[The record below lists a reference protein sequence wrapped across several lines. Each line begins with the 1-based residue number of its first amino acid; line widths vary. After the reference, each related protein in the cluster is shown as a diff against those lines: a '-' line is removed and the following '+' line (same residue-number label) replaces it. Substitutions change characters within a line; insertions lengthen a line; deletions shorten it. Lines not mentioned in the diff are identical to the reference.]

1 MRLIPVMLA
10 LLLALSPG
18 AVAVQASAPTAP
30 APAQTTPS
38 SSLIE
43 DRSLAQTDGDTIR
56 LTTAGNTT
64 NVTTLGSPSER
75 AAITSPAL
83 SLGTSLAMDRDE
95 VETRL
100 SVKVLDKRLQT
111 ANTIEKRKQI
121 LNRYRYQIENQIIS
135 LKARERQ
142 ATQAF
147 LNETISE
154 NEYLRTL
161 GRIDAKAGKLRT
173 LVETLQSRADSIP
186 RVTMDTES
194 YSLNGK
200 LLTLEGPVRNRISAA
215 VQGQNPS
222 TRTYVAANENGVI
235 VSSIHDGQYVREIVR
250 RDRRNPALS
259 DKSTIGSARDSIIA
273 KYPWAFDNRR
283 STGTNQQYGTN
294 NIYRM
299 WIRHTHGEV
308 VAYYDGGTESVFR
321 EIQHKRLTGDTPL
334 PTGPSVTNTSENLTV
349 TVNRTYAGGPLRVEL
364 TNETGAPVS
373 GEVRVDGELVGRT
386 NADGLLWTLSPA
398 DQFEVSA
405 SYDFRTVNLTAT
417 PVQS

>member
-1 MRLIPVMLA
+1 MRLTPVMLA

-30 APAQTTPS
+30 APARNASLTPVS
-38 SSLIE
+38 MN
-43 DRSLAQTDGDTIR
+43 DSLAQTDGGTIR
-56 LTTAGNTT
+56 LSVDGNTT
-64 NVTTLGSPSER
+64 NVTTLGSEPARTAFDTPS
-75 AAITSPAL
+75 I
-83 SLGTSLAMDRDE
+83 SLGSSLTINRDE
-95 VETRL
+95 FETKLNRN
-100 SVKVLDKRLQT
+100 VLDRQLRS
-111 ANTIEKRKQI
+111 AETIEKKKQI
-121 LNRYRYQIENQIIS
+121 LNRYRYQIENHIIS

-147 LNETISE
+147 TNGTISAS
-154 NEYLRTL
+154 EYLRTL
-161 GRIDAKAGKLRT
+161 GHIDAKAGEIRT
-173 LVETLQSRADSIP
+173 LVDTLRSRADSIP

-200 LLTLEGPVRNRISAA
+200 LVMLEGPVRDRLSAT
-215 VQGQNPS
+215 VQGQKSS
-222 TRTYVAANENGVI
+222 TRTYVATNEDGV
-235 VSSIHDGQYVREIVR
+235 VLASILNGQYVREIVR
-250 RDRRNPALS
+250 KDRRNPALS
-259 DKSTIGSARDSIIA
+259 DKSTIGSARDSIIER
-273 KYPWAFDNRR
+273 YRWAFDNRR

-299 WIRHTHGEV
+299 WIKHTHGEL

-321 EIQHKRLTGDTPL
+321 EIQYKRLTGDTPL
-334 PTGPSVTNTSENLTV
+334 PTGPSATNTSENLTV

-373 GEVRVDGELVGRT
+373 GEVRIDGELVGRT
-386 NADGLLWTLSPA
+386 NAEGFLWTLSPA
-398 DQFEVSA
+398 DRFEVRA